1 MYLVKTPWWLRALY
15 PSFIWK
21 IETSEPTI
29 YLTFDDGP
37 HETATPFVLDILQQY
52 NAKASFFCIGK
63 NVRLHPEIYQ
73 RILAEGHAVGNHTEH
88 HLNGWK
94 TKDGEYL
101 HNISLA
107 ATQIKSNLFR
117 PPYGRIKKSQAAL
130 LKSKSYAVLPNPEII
145 MWDVLSGD
153 FDLGLSPE
161 SCLQNV
167 LKATVS
173 GSIVVFHDSAKAW
186 DRMSFALPKILKYFS
201 DAGYGFKALPQ
212 KGRPG

>member
-94 TKDGEYL
+94 TKDEDYL
-101 HNISLA
+101 QNIAKA
-107 ATQIKSNLFR
+107 ATQIKSHLFR
-117 PPYGRIKKSQAAL
+117 PPYGRIKNSQATL
-130 LKSKSYAVLPNPEII
+130 LKTNACAGLANPEII